1 MSLIA
6 RGRIVRCFLAF
17 KPVSRTRNSPVP
29 TDLELFGQRV
39 RDLRGER
46 GISQEQLAH
55 TAGIDRSYLGG
66 VERGERNIALR
77 NIMKIAGALEVPAGQ
92 LLTWH
97 KGTRRSSKNVHGNA
111 GFDPQD
117 QAT

>member
-1 MSLIA
+1 MVLIA
-6 RGRIVRCFLAF
+6 RGPMSLGFLAS
-17 KPVSRTRNSPVP
+17 KVVPRTRNSPGP
-29 TDLELFGQRV
+29 TDLEMFGQRV
-39 RDLRGER
+39 RDLRAER

-66 VERGERNIALR
+66 VERGERNVALR

-97 KGTRRSSKNVHGNA
+97 RGTRRTGKNLYDHTGAVV
-111 GFDPQD
+111 QD
-117 QAT
+117 QRT